1 MNTKILAFL
10 LTLGSLAVTPA
21 LAEDINKTVDAS
33 ADGHV
38 DISNI
43 AGLVEVEGWSRTAV
57 EVTGELGDRVD
68 ELIVERDGDRVTIKV
83 KVPRNSS
90 RGISSDLYVKVP
102 ERSSLDV
109 GTVSADITVEG
120 VLGELDL
127 GTVSGDVEVEDASDD
142 ISAESVSGDVEIEG
156 NGKAFETYAASVSG
170 DVTVLRRSGEVGIET
185 VSGDLVVDEGV
196 FERVSLESVNG
207 EIVFNGSLE
216 KGGRLQ
222 AEAVNG
228 DIGLDFVGGL
238 SATIDIETFNGSID
252 SCFGPEPERTSK
264 YTPGLELSFTEGSGA
279 GRISVATMNGD
290 IRICKE

>member
-43 AGLVEVEGWSRTAV
+43 AGVVEVEGWSRTAV

-156 NGKAFETYAASVSG
+156 NGKAFETSAASVSG

-185 VSGDLVVDEGV
+185 VSGDLVVEEGA

-207 EIVFNGSLE
+207 EIVFNGSLA
-216 KGGRLQ
+216 KDGRLQ

-228 DIGLDFVGGL
+228 DIDLDFVGDL

-252 SCFGPEPERTSK
+252 NCFGPEPERTSK
-264 YTPGLELSFTEGSGA
+264 YTPGLELSFTEGAGA